1 MGFRRHLIGKIAP
14 SLTGVFIFTDK
25 LALKRLSVI
34 EKSTAI
40 EVNFVI
46 KIVNKAGKTNLRAHD
61 L

>member
-34 EKSTAI
+34 EKSTTI

-46 KIVNKAGKTNLRAHD
+46 EIVNKAGKTNL
-61 L
+61 